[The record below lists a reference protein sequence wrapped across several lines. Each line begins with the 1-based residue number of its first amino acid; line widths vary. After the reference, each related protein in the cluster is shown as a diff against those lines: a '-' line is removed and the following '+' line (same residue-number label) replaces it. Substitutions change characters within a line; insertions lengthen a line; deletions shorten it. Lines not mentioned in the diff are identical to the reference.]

1 MNHLREGEVIES
13 AHEALDFYHQI
24 VNLLGDVNDI
34 LETTNTGNE
43 FAIKLMIVDRLEKIV
58 ERIAP

>member
-1 MNHLREGEVIES
+1 MEDLREGQVIEN